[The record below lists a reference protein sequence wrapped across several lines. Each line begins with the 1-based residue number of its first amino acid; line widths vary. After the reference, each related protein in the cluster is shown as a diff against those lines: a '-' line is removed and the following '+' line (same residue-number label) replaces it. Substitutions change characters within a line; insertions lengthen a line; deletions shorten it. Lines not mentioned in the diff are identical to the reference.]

1 MGTPIRV
8 MLVGEYRV
16 ALLGLERLIN
26 ERRPA
31 MEIVAT
37 ATSCALVCTLAEQ
50 LLPDVVVIDPEHGC
64 ENVGEIIPTLVA
76 DYGARVLMLVG
87 QRDRSIRESFVLRGA
102 SGVVQKDE
110 APETLLKAIEKV
122 HCGELWLDRS
132 TTGKLFVEMARR
144 KSGAGADPEQIRLA
158 TLTQREHDVVRKLV
172 TQARRGQQE
181 PRDEPAHRRAH
192 AAQSPEPYLR
202 QARRAEPSGV
212 VRFCH
217 AQRPDGLATIF
228 CRWPLGRG
236 PERRCEAGDD
246 YRRQDDLENR
256 LGQTRRRV
264 PCAIALLDAVG
275 DHLLGCEIVHSS
287 VRQPRGPGN
296 RNFRLV
302 AANRS

>member
-1 MGTPIRV
+1 MPGELERSGEGRGVGRPIRV
-8 MLVGEYRV
+8 MLAGEYRV

-144 KSGAGADPEQIRLA
+144 KNGASASPARDTGGTRGRPRSGRRRCRRQSARAR
-158 TLTQREHDVVRKLV
+158 H
-172 TQARRGQQE
+172 RRG
-181 PRDEPAHRRAH
+181 R
-192 AAQSPEPYLR
+192 
-202 QARRAEPSGV
+202 
-212 VRFCH
+212 
-217 AQRPDGLATIF
+217 
-228 CRWPLGRG
+228 
-236 PERRCEAGDD
+236 
-246 YRRQDDLENR
+246 
-256 LGQTRRRV
+256 
-264 PCAIALLDAVG
+264 
-275 DHLLGCEIVHSS
+275 
-287 VRQPRGPGN
+287 
-296 RNFRLV
+296 
-302 AANRS
+302 